1 MGNGDEE
8 ASFGPFRPGTAN
20 AWIAVAILAVSTAAL
35 FIKLSS
41 SHPIA
46 IAFWRLLIAQIVIAP
61 MAIFKMRSRAQRPSI
76 ATILKLSVVG
86 LALALHFSM
95 WIWSFQFTTVA
106 SSVLLVTTHPIFVAT
121 LAYLLFK
128 EKLSRIGIIGMIAAL
143 VGSMIIMGGDLTVS
157 RISLTGN
164 LLAFGGALMA
174 GLYILSGR
182 RFRRELN
189 LWVYVFFVY
198 GFAMLFLLTFS
209 LYLGANLLVTDPSE
223 YLLFG
228 ALALG
233 PMLLGHTVYNWALR
247 YVSPTLVSVSLL
259 GEPIGSTLLALI
271 FLGETPYIGAIVG
284 APIVLAG
291 IYLVAKRSK
300 KQTKR

>member
-8 ASFGPFRPGTAN
+8 ASFGPFRPGYAN

-41 SHPIA
+41 SHPIT

-61 MAIFKMRSRAQRPSI
+61 IAIFKMRSRAQRPSI
-76 ATILKLSVVG
+76 TTVLKLSVVG
-86 LALALHFSM
+86 MALALHFSM

-128 EKLSRIGIIGMIAAL
+128 EKLSRMGIIGMIVAL
-143 VGSMIIMGGDLTVS
+143 VGSLVIMGGDLTVS

-182 RFRRELN
+182 RFRRDLN

-198 GFAMLFLLTFS
+198 GSAMLFLLIFS
-209 LYLGANLLVTDPSE
+209 LYVGADLLVTDPSE

-233 PMLLGHTVYNWALR
+233 PMLLGHTVYNWALK

-259 GEPIGSTLLALI
+259 GEPVGSTFLAFL
-271 FLGETPYIGAIVG
+271 FLGETPFIGAILG

-291 IYLVAKRSK
+291 IYLVSRVKRG
-300 KQTKR
+300 Q

>member
-1 MGNGDEE
+1 MKNGDDEV
-8 ASFGPFRPGTAN
+8 AFGPFRPGNAN
-20 AWIAVAILAVSTAAL
+20 LWIVVAILAVSTAAL

-41 SHPIA
+41 SHPIT

-61 MAIFKMRSRAQRPSI
+61 IAIYKLRHRANRPSLS
-76 ATILKLSVVG
+76 TVGKLIVVG

-95 WIWSFQFTTVA
+95 WIWSFQYTSVA

-121 LAYLLFK
+121 LAYLLLR
-128 EKLSRIGIIGMIAAL
+128 ERLSRIGMVGLVIAL
-143 VGSMIIMGGDLTVS
+143 MGSIIIMGGDLTAS
-157 RISLTGN
+157 SISLSGN

-174 GLYILSGR
+174 GIYILSGR
-182 RFRRELN
+182 KFRRGID
-189 LWVYVFFVY
+189 LWVYVFIVY
-198 GFAMLFLLTFS
+198 GAAMFFLLIFA
-209 LYLGANLLVTDPSE
+209 LYLGADLIVTDPTE

-259 GEPIGSTLLALI
+259 GEPIGSTFLA
-271 FLGETPYIGAIVG
+271 FLFLPLSY
-284 APIVLAG
+284 
-291 IYLVAKRSK
+291 
-300 KQTKR
+300 QC

>member
-1 MGNGDEE
+1 MKSGDEG
-8 ASFGPFRPGTAN
+8 ASFGPFRPGYAN
-20 AWIAVAILAVSTAAL
+20 VWIAVAILAVSTAAL

-41 SHPIA
+41 SHPIT
-46 IAFWRLLIAQIVIAP
+46 IAFWRLLIAQIVITP
-61 MAIFKMRSRAQRPSI
+61 IAILKMRSRKERPSI
-76 ATILKLSVVG
+76 TTILKLSVVG

-128 EKLSRIGIIGMIAAL
+128 EKLSRMGMVGMIAAL

-157 RISLTGN
+157 EISLTGN

-174 GLYILSGR
+174 GLYLLSGR

-198 GFAMLFLLTFS
+198 GSAMFFLLIFS
-209 LYLGANLLVTDPSE
+209 FYVGANLLVTDPSE

-259 GEPIGSTLLALI
+259 GEPIGSTLLAFI

-291 IYLVAKRSK
+291 IYLVAKRSENR
-300 KQTKR
+300 TKR

>member
-1 MGNGDEE
+1 MGNGDDE
-8 ASFGPFRPGTAN
+8 ASFGPFRPGYAN

-61 MAIFKMRSRAQRPSI
+61 IAIFKMRSRAQRPSI
-76 ATILKLSVVG
+76 TTMLKLSVVG

-128 EKLSRIGIIGMIAAL
+128 EKLSRMGIIGMIAAL

-198 GFAMLFLLTFS
+198 GSAMLFLLIFS
-209 LYLGANLLVTDPSE
+209 LYVGADLLVTEPSE

-233 PMLLGHTVYNWALR
+233 PMLLGHTVYNWALK

-284 APIVLAG
+284 ALIVLVG
-291 IYLVAKRSK
+291 IYLVAKRSAN
-300 KQTKR
+300 QTKR

>member
-1 MGNGDEE
+1 MENGDEE

-61 MAIFKMRSRAQRPSI
+61 IAIFKMRSRAQRPSI

-198 GFAMLFLLTFS
+198 GFAMLFLLIFS
-209 LYLGANLLVTDPSE
+209 LYLKANLLVTDPSE

-259 GEPIGSTLLALI
+259 GEPIGSTFLALI
-271 FLGETPYIGAIVG
+271 FLGETPYIGAIIG
-284 APIVLAG
+284 APIVLTG

>member
-1 MGNGDEE
+1 MENGDEE

-61 MAIFKMRSRAQRPSI
+61 MAIFKMRSRSQRPSI

-198 GFAMLFLLTFS
+198 GFAMLFLLIFS
-209 LYLGANLLVTDPSE
+209 LYLKANLLVTDPSE

>member
-1 MGNGDEE
+1 MENGDEE

-61 MAIFKMRSRAQRPSI
+61 IAIFKMRSRAQRPSI

-198 GFAMLFLLTFS
+198 GFAMLFLLIFS
-209 LYLGANLLVTDPSE
+209 LYLKANLLVTDPSE

-259 GEPIGSTLLALI
+259 GEPIGSTFLALI